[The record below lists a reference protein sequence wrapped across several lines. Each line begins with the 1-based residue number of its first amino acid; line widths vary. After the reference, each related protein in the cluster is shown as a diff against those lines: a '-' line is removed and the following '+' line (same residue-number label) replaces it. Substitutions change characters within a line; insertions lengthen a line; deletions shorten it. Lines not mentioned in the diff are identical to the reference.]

1 MNYGEQI
8 INNIG
13 FVVAMNGGEPRPSLS
28 FHLGVAEE
36 APSARDISPRRISA
50 PRIETR
56 EAKSIPSVETGLI
69 RETLLSILV
78 SVLTTF
84 WLQEMAWDSRLKPGT
99 SSSRISVG

>member
-36 APSARDISPRRISA
+36 AHERPRHFPEADLGSPNRDAGGQIHPKRRNRIDPGNIIEYLGLGADHILAARN
-50 PRIETR
+50 
-56 EAKSIPSVETGLI
+56 G
-69 RETLLSILV
+69 
-78 SVLTTF
+78 
-84 WLQEMAWDSRLKPGT
+84 
-99 SSSRISVG
+99 VGFQTQAGNL